1 MTMVLGMGADLCDI
15 RRVERA
21 IERFGDRFLDRV
33 FTPVE
38 RAKAER
44 RTPAIRAATYAKRFA
59 AKEACAKA
67 LGTGFNHGVFMHDLG
82 VVNLS
87 TGQPTMALTGGALR
101 RLQALTPSGYRVR
114 ITLTLTDEHPYAFA
128 QVLLHAERA
137 AESASGEAR
146 LTGADASA

>member
-1 MTMVLGMGADLCDI
+1 MVLGLGSDLCDI

-21 IERFGDRFLDRV
+21 IERFGERFLARV

-67 LGTGFNHGVFMHDLG
+67 LGTGFRRGVFLHDLG
-82 VVNLS
+82 VVNLAS
-87 TGQPTMALTGGALR
+87 GQPTMALTGGALA
-101 RLQALTPSGYRVR
+101 RLHEITPDGYAPSIALTM
-114 ITLTLTDEHPYAFA
+114 TDEYPYAFA
-128 QVLLHAERA
+128 HVLVQAEHAA
-137 AESASGEAR
+137 
-146 LTGADASA
+146 